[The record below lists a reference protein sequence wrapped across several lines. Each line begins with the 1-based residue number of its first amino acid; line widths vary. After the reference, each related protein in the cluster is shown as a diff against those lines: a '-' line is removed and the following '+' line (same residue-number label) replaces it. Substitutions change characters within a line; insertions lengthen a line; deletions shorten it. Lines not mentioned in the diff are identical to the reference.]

1 MTPEMITQTQP
12 DPTDSLP
19 FPYNQQ
25 PFCDY
30 EPIPKR
36 IPSIRVLVVNCLL
49 QDERD
54 LSQLAREEWRAS
66 AASKLER
73 ERHISGL
80 AVENI
85 LGNIRRLVE
94 HPEPLV
100 ARLAEAV
107 EKVEEFRPQ
116 AVVLSGTLSDF
127 DYYDPEMLRRFGA
140 WVVRTK
146 VPVLGI
152 CGGHQLVGVSYGAR
166 CVTLDNA
173 EPRERQQG
181 RLFEYQYRFVRI
193 TDTEDPIFRGIN
205 DRDSGL
211 WQDYTTEG
219 RILRVWQNHG
229 LMLDRVPEGFR
240 LLATAYLCRNQMM
253 VRRGGGQLIY
263 TVQFHLEKSFQD
275 LTSNLS
281 RINPNLPPEERK
293 RLLRQE
299 ASMRTLWAH
308 PNESRDGRIL
318 FENFLRLA
326 LEHDPAAEAADETI
340 SDLGLRMADSA
351 GAARQPVNP
360 SGSQHETG
368 M

>member
-36 IPSIRVLVVNCLL
+36 IRSARVLVVNCLL

-85 LGNIRRLVE
+85 LGNIRHLVE

-107 EKVEEFRPQ
+107 EKAEEFRPQ

-127 DYYDPEMLRRFGA
+127 DYYDPEMLRRFAA
-140 WVVRTK
+140 WVVRTRI
-146 VPVLGI
+146 PVLGI
-152 CGGHQLVGVSYGAR
+152 CGGHQLVGICFGAR
-166 CVTLDNA
+166 CVTLDHLEPA
-173 EPRERQQG
+173 ERREGRQ
-181 RLFEYQYRFVRI
+181 FEYQYHYVRVLAP
-193 TDTEDPIFRGIN
+193 DDPIFEGVSERG
-205 DRDSGL
+205 SGV
-211 WQDYTTEG
+211 WQDCSPATHS
-219 RILRVWQNHG
+219 LRVWQNHG
-229 LMLDRVPEGFR
+229 LQLDRVPEGFR
-240 LLATAYLCRNQMM
+240 LLADSNRCRNQMM
-253 VRRGGGQLIY
+253 VKRADGQLIY

-293 RLLRQE
+293 RLLREE
-299 ASMRTLWAH
+299 ASNRTRWAH
-308 PNESRDGRIL
+308 PNESRDGRLL

-326 LEHDPAAEAADETI
+326 LEHNEAEA
-340 SDLGLRMADSA
+340 R
-351 GAARQPVNP
+351 P
-360 SGSQHETG
+360 
-368 M
+368 